1 MASVIHNA
9 YAQKRWMPLEEI
21 VATVRRFSLYWPQSS
36 SASRFTAGAFGFFAF
51 SQSRAGNA
59 APVGLHLAAQELF
72 WRVVVC
78 VAAKEI
84 LMKSY
89 LATSSLGAA
98 LVLAATF

>member
-1 MASVIHNA
+1 VALNGEWTLTPILF
-9 YAQKRWMPLEEI
+9 RFPLH
-21 VATVRRFSLYWPQSS
+21 S
-36 SASRFTAGAFGFFAF
+36 GAFGFFAF

-89 LATSSLGAA
+89 LAASSLGAA